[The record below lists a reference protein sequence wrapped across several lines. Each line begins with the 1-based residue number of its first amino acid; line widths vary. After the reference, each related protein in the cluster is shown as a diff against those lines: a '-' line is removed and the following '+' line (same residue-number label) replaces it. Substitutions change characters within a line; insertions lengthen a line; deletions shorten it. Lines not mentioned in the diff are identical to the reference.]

1 MVKMVAPN
9 IQDVTLVSTDPEL
22 LLCWEQQVKQG
33 KDWSLI
39 LKYQGGKITNTLQ
52 VSRRHKAVAP
62 KIDSEPTSSSQDEKN
77 NRDVKKKNKKKSLE
91 KLLSYHQHIVNEKG
105 LPPSRLMLQHSQQNN
120 EQFKCD
126 QCDFKATSL
135 KHLEVHKNATHKAQ
149 NILISLVKEI
159 ESTSKENKLP
169 DLIDSDW
176 LKFANSYQFQGHINL
191 LCDCLHLNPNPIS

>member
-1 MVKMVAPN
+1 M
-9 IQDVTLVSTDPEL
+9 
-22 LLCWEQQVKQG
+22 G
-33 KDWSLI
+33 
-39 LKYQGGKITNTLQ
+39 
-52 VSRRHKAVAP
+52 P
-62 KIDSEPTSSSQDEKN
+62 KTKSEHPSSSQTEKIKGG
-77 NRDVKKKNKKKSLE
+77 VKKNKKKSLE

-135 KHLEVHKNATHKAQ
+135 KHLEVDKNLTHKAQ

-169 DLIDSDW
+169 DLIDRDW
-176 LKFANSYQFQGHINL
+176 
-191 LCDCLHLNPNPIS
+191 